1 MIALKRTILITG
13 ASRGIGAACAR
24 KFAAAGN
31 RVAINYREN
40 RAAAETVAA
49 ECIRLGGEAEIFQ
62 ADVADR
68 AQVEAMVEAVHKRFG
83 AIHVL
88 VNNAGIAQLKLFNDV
103 TDEDW
108 NRMIGVNLT
117 GVFHCCQA
125 VLPDLI
131 HEKAGQIINLSS
143 MWGQVGAS
151 CEVVYS
157 AAKAGVIGLTKAL
170 AKELGPSG
178 IQVNCVAPGVIE
190 TEMNG
195 MLDAETR
202 EALCE
207 ETPLM
212 RLGTPEEVA
221 EVVYFLA
228 SPAGAFLTGQVIAPN
243 GGFVI

>member
-1 MIALKRTILITG
+1 MKRTILITG
-13 ASRGIGAACAR
+13 ASRGIGAACAK
-24 KFAAAGN
+24 KFAAGGD

-40 RAAAETVAA
+40 RVAAEQVAA

-62 ADVADR
+62 ADVAER
-68 AQVEAMVEAVHKRFG
+68 AQVDAMIEAVHRQFG
-83 AIHVL
+83 PVNVL
-88 VNNAGIAQLKLFNDV
+88 VNNAGIAQIKLFSDV
-103 TDEDW
+103 TDADW
-108 NRMIGVNLT
+108 ARMLGVNLT

-157 AAKAGVIGLTKAL
+157 TAKAGVIGLTKAL

-195 MLDAETR
+195 MLDGETR
-202 EALCE
+202 AALCE

-221 EVVYFLA
+221 EVVHFLA
-228 SPAGAFLTGQVIAPN
+228 SPAAAFLTGQVIAPN